1 MKDRER
7 YNLSLSYTDKKEK
20 RIIDF
25 LENETIA
32 PNIFIKQLILDY
44 ISGKLHYGIVQ
55 QVPVQ
60 QIIQTKE
67 IIEELPKNI
76 AEDVSVDEVDLDD
89 FDDLDIDLGI

>member
-20 RIIDF
+20 SIIDF

-32 PNIFIKQLILDY
+32 PNIFIKQLLLDY
-44 ISGKLHYGIVQ
+44 ISGKLHYGIFQ

-60 QIIQTKE
+60 QVVQPKD
-67 IIEELPKNI
+67 IEEEPKNI
-76 AEDVSVDEVDLDD
+76 AEEVSVDEVDLDD
-89 FDDLDIDLGI
+89 LSDLDIDLGI

>member
-20 RIIDF
+20 SIIDF

-32 PNIFIKQLILDY
+32 PNIFIKQLLLDY
-44 ISGKLHYGIVQ
+44 ISGKLHYGIIQ

-60 QIIQTKE
+60 QVVQPKD
-67 IIEELPKNI
+67 IIEVPKNI
-76 AEDVSVDEVDLDD
+76 AEEVSVDEVDLEE

>member
-7 YNLSLSYTDKKEK
+7 YNLSLSYIDKKEK
-20 RIIDF
+20 NIIDF

-32 PNIFIKQLILDY
+32 PNIFIKQLLLDY
-44 ISGKLHYGIVQ
+44 ISGKLHYGIIQ

-60 QIIQTKE
+60 QVVQPKD
-67 IIEELPKNI
+67 IIEVPKNI
-76 AEDVSVDEVDLDD
+76 AEEVSVDEVDLEE

>member
-20 RIIDF
+20 NIIAF

-32 PNIFIKQLILDY
+32 PNIFIKQLLLDY
-44 ISGKLHYGIVQ
+44 ISGKLHYGIIQ

-60 QIIQTKE
+60 QVIQSKD
-67 IIEELPKNI
+67 IIEVPKNI
-76 AEDVSVDEVDLDD
+76 AEEVSVDEVDLEE

>member
-20 RIIDF
+20 SIIDF

-32 PNIFIKQLILDY
+32 PNIFIKQLLLDY

-55 QVPVQ
+55 QVAVQ
-60 QIIQTKE
+60 QVVQPKD
-67 IIEELPKNI
+67 IEEEPKNI
-76 AEDVSVDEVDLDD
+76 AEEVSVDEVDLDD
-89 FDDLDIDLGI
+89 LSDLDIDLGI